1 MEVNAGGLLVV
12 MYHYVRDVRGS
23 RFPGIH
29 AVGVDEFRRQVQE
42 LVGRCEVPDLE
53 GVLAFLGGRYVPQR
67 PLCLFTFD
75 DGFAEHATT
84 AAPILRE
91 YGAYGMFFLATACQE
106 EGRVLPV
113 HKNHFLMACLGFD
126 AYRERFEKLLGELG
140 GRVPAVDPKEAR
152 AAYRWDTLEVA
163 AFKYVVNHLLS
174 TATRDAVVSRL
185 FEAELGSEA
194 EFAASLYLD
203 WDQAAGM
210 ERDGMLIGGHTHTHS
225 MLAAHPE
232 ATQRD
237 EIATCARLLTKRLS
251 ARADRPFAYPFG
263 KAHTFDHVTERLVEE
278 AGFACA
284 FSTET
289 GMNTGVGPR
298 FAIRRLDPKDVVSRA
313 L

>member
-1 MEVNAGGLLVV
+1 MEVNLSGLLVV

-29 AVGVDEFRRQVQE
+29 AVGVDEFRRQVRE
-42 LVGRCEVPDLE
+42 LVSRCEVPDVG
-53 GVLAFLGGRYVPQR
+53 GVLAFLEGRYVPQR

-84 AAPILRE
+84 SAPILRE

-126 AYRERFEKLLGELG
+126 AYRERFEKLLAEF
-140 GRVPAVDPKEAR
+140 GRPAPEVDPKAAR

-163 AFKYVVNHLLS
+163 TFKYVLNHHLP

-185 FEAELGSEA
+185 FEEELGSEA
-194 EFAASLYLD
+194 EFGASLYLD
-203 WDQAAGM
+203 WHQAAAM
-210 ERDGMLIGGHTHTHS
+210 QRDGMLIGGHTHTHS

-232 ATQRD
+232 EMQRG
-237 EIATCARLLTKRLS
+237 EIATCARLLTERLG

-289 GMNTGVGPR
+289 GMNTGVEPR
-298 FAIRRLDPKDVVSRA
+298 FAIRRLDPKDLV
-313 L
+313 